1 MKPSFK
7 YNYLISRSL
16 KYFHN
21 LNGALTLDYIE
32 RNYLILRQRMIEQME
47 DSLELGKKLIDTE
60 LDTGLL
66 NFIVKPIVKTF
77 YDYWSQNFARNGTL
91 KQIKVTLDSSKELLV
106 NSNLENF
113 DKVIEENFPS
123 YFKADQTSRWC
134 HKENPNYDKLKE
146 ITKKTFIN
154 YVKEAIKLLNVKEDI
169 ESYGDLCRV
178 AFKSKEDAEK
188 NLMRQLDFTGAAIK
202 IIEDNPSMLNIP
214 IGKKIII
221 KALRSGFE
229 ATKKELI
236 EALND
241 TYNQE

>member
-1 MKPSFK
+1 
-7 YNYLISRSL
+7 
-16 KYFHN
+16 
-21 LNGALTLDYIE
+21 LDHIE

-47 DSLELGKKLIDTE
+47 HSLELGRKLIDTE

-66 NFIVKPIVKTF
+66 NFIIKPLVKTF
-77 YDYWSQNFARNGTL
+77 YDYWTQNFARNGTL
-91 KQIKVTLDSSKELLV
+91 KQIKITLDSSKELLL

-113 DKVIEENFPS
+113 NKVIEENFPS

-134 HKENPNYDKLKE
+134 YRENPNYDKLKE
-146 ITKKTFIN
+146 LTKKTFIN

-178 AFKSKEDAEK
+178 AFESKEDAEK
-188 NLMRQLDFTGAAIK
+188 NLMKQLDFTETAIK

-221 KALRSGFE
+221 KALRSGFK

-241 TYNQE
+241 TYDQE